1 MSEQTPL
8 KKSTGRDLQ
17 AIQAQQIQKAKQ
29 STMVG
34 LIKCIL
40 AIALVFAGVWAGDNV
55 AGLPV
60 YAKPIIWTVSAILA
74 LLVLGW
80 GHFRNLWDYV
90 RDSIREVK
98 KVVWPERS
106 YTLRMTVFVVI
117 FVAIIAAFIWGVDTL
132 ISWLFFDLL
141 LKRG

>member
-74 LLVLGW
+74 LLVLG
-80 GHFRNLWDYV
+80 
-90 RDSIREVK
+90 
-98 KVVWPERS
+98 
-106 YTLRMTVFVVI
+106 
-117 FVAIIAAFIWGVDTL
+117 
-132 ISWLFFDLL
+132 
-141 LKRG
+141 

>member
-8 KKSTGRDLQ
+8 KKSIGHDLQ
-17 AIQAQQIQKAKQ
+17 TIKMQQINKAKQ
-29 STMVG
+29 STIVG
-34 LIKCIL
+34 LMKCIL
-40 AIALVFAGVWAGDNV
+40 AIALVFVGVWITDNV
-55 AGLPV
+55 VGLPAYV
-60 YAKPIIWTVSAILA
+60 KPIIWTVSIILA

-117 FVAIIAAFIWGVDTL
+117 FVAILATFIYGVDTL

>member
-17 AIQAQQIQKAKQ
+17 AIQTQQVQKAKQ
-29 STMVG
+29 SVIVGLFKCILVVG
-34 LIKCIL
+34 LIL
-40 AIALVFAGVWAGDNV
+40 AGVWAADNI
-55 AGLPV
+55 AGLPP
-60 YAKPIIWTVSAILA
+60 YAKPILLTASAILA

-80 GHFRNLWDYV
+80 GRFRNLFDYV

-117 FVAIIAAFIWGVDTL
+117 FVAVLAAFIYGVDTL

>member
-1 MSEQTPL
+1 
-8 KKSTGRDLQ
+8 
-17 AIQAQQIQKAKQ
+17 
-29 STMVG
+29 MVG

-117 FVAIIAAFIWGVDTL
+117 FVAILAAFIWGVDTL